1 MHVDPFNVTYLVG
14 QDDMDEM
21 ECQKIE
27 EARKAYIAAVAVCD
41 EKRDE
46 ESVAASA
53 NARLHLQSL
62 LFKSKNFNMWFKL
75 IQFTRRAI

>member
-1 MHVDPFNVTYLVG
+1 
-14 QDDMDEM
+14 MDEM

-27 EARKAYIAAVAVCD
+27 EARKAYIAAVAVCN

-46 ESVAASA
+46 ESVAAAA

-62 LFKSKNFNMWFKL
+62 LFKSKNSNL
-75 IQFTRRAI
+75 